1 MAANPP
7 PPQSMPQGVA
17 PPEPV
22 KTQPE
27 YDEYGMQK
35 QTEVVPTFLMDPA
48 KRFTVLGII
57 KVMAVMFIVITGV
70 LNIVIM
76 FMLTGSG
83 SGNLYVGIAFTAMAI
98 VFGALAVFLPM
109 GKKVGGIEIT
119 TMFAII
125 APVMMILGSGVG
137 AMLLKVGDIQITDL
151 FVALL
156 FGLFLLLSIEYMS
169 AVSRFYG
176 IGKMAIERNLLN
188 FDFNQVMRNY
198 ISSGFAM
205 MVVILIISLVI
216 VFARSI
222 LKLAMPVQFAVS
234 VEMNSVYGLAIS
246 SAMIFTIIG
255 IALTFMFGGRALA
268 QDVRSVTAFS
278 KEKLKE
284 ISATS
289 QKTGTPLL
297 ATAQTVEI
305 PQKK

>member
-1 MAANPP
+1 MATIPP
-7 PPQSMPQGVA
+7 PSQPMAQGVA

-22 KTQPE
+22 PTQPE

-48 KRFTVLGII
+48 KRFTVLGMI

-76 FMLTGSG
+76 FMLTGGG
-83 SGNLYVGIAFTAMAI
+83 SGNLYIGIAFTSMAI
-98 VFGALAVFLPM
+98 VFGALAVFFPM
-109 GKKVGGIEIT
+109 GKKLGGVEIT
-119 TMFAII
+119 AMFGII
-125 APVMMILGSGVG
+125 APIMMILGSGVG

-176 IGKMAIERNLLN
+176 IGKMAIERNLMN

-198 ISSGFAM
+198 ISFGFGM
-205 MVVILIISLVI
+205 MVVILVISLVI
-216 VFARSI
+216 VFSRSI
-222 LKLAMPVQFAVS
+222 LKMAMPVQFAVS

-255 IALTFMFGGRALA
+255 IALTFMFGGRQMAK
-268 QDVRSVTAFS
+268 DVRSVTAFS

-289 QKTGTPLL
+289 HRSGPLL
-297 ATAQTVEI
+297 VGAQTTEI